1 MTNRIETLLHEH
13 DSERNQIV
21 IKGDETA
28 EERDD
33 YEPEEAVIS
42 SGSQGHAKQIKLSK
56 KSGKWRQASEGEH
69 EDRHR
74 RSGHGRSARQARKIL
89 EIITAGFVLYKTDN
103 GERFS
108 ARTTSQS
115 VNRHGA
121 LFQLEEIVV
130 VGQTV
135 ILVND
140 HTSQSMECRVVSIH
154 RARDGKQY
162 VGVEFLSPETNFWHM
177 QFPIPGAKPLR
188 RVLPNKASA

>member
-1 MTNRIETLLHEH
+1 MSLLHFRVK
-13 DSERNQIV
+13 ER
-21 IKGDETA
+21 
-28 EERDD
+28 
-33 YEPEEAVIS
+33 
-42 SGSQGHAKQIKLSK
+42 
-56 KSGKWRQASEGEH
+56 
-69 EDRHR
+69 R
-74 RSGHGRSARQARKIL
+74 RTLRVSLTVPLTIHG
-89 EIITAGFVLYKTDN
+89 KTDC

-108 ARTTSQS
+108 AHTTSQS

-130 VGQTV
+130 VGQAV

-140 HTSQSMECRVVSIH
+140 HTAQSMECRVVSIH

-188 RVLPNKASA
+188 RVLPSKASA